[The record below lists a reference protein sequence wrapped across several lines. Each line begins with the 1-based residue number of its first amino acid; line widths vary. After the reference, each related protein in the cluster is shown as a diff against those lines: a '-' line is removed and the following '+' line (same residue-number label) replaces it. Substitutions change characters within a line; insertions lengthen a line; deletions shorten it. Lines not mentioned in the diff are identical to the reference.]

1 MNKVEALALLETHL
15 GTWKTRTHG
24 DLVALIGKQSCSE
37 LRGSS
42 GAVYQVEVEAFWD
55 AARGGNIRVIGSI
68 DDGGLRALVP
78 LSSDFI
84 LTPASRLVGEP
95 S

>member
-1 MNKVEALALLETHL
+1 MDKAEALALLEAHL
-15 GTWKTRTHG
+15 GTWKTRTYE
-24 DLVALIGKQSCSE
+24 DLAALIGKQSSLQ

-55 AARGGNIRVIGSI
+55 AARGGNVRVIGSI
-68 DDGGLRALVP
+68 DDGGIRAVLP

-84 LTPASRLVGEP
+84 VAPNGHVVGESP
-95 S
+95 